1 MKIRAKD
8 RPQSVKELQKAL
20 EGTCDKEENKKEIK
34 PLILTPIKEEGV
46 LKNKNIS
53 KKENIGQKSIFLLI
67 IGTMVLGIVVGIIG
81 VNWDD
86 RSYVAQNVSILLVEQ
101 NKNE

>member
-1 MKIRAKD
+1 MALKIRAKD

-34 PLILTPIKEEGV
+34 PLIFTPIKEEEV

-53 KKENIGQKSIFLLI
+53 KKENIEKKSIFFTYYRNYSSRHSSQHNRCKL
-67 IGTMVLGIVVGIIG
+67 
-81 VNWDD
+81 
-86 RSYVAQNVSILLVEQ
+86 
-101 NKNE
+101 